1 MQVGVYK
8 SKENPQ
14 LRRGILTFILSALL
28 VLGMCLLLYPSFS
41 NWFNE
46 GRQTTVITEYSE
58 EVNSLTEEQYN
69 KMLEDAQAYNQTLAD
84 RGYTNFVLSTEE
96 NEEYES
102 VLNLSGVMSYIEIPS
117 IRVNLPIYHG
127 TSDEV
132 LQVGVGHIAGSSLPV
147 GGESTHCVLSG
158 HRGLPSS
165 KLFTDIDQLTIGD
178 VFVLHT
184 LNEEYTYEVDQVLI
198 VDPDDVSAL
207 QIVEGEDLCTL
218 VTCTPYGINS
228 HRLLVRGHRIAN
240 LTDYSNLTGDAS
252 QIEPIL
258 VAPFAGIPVLTLLL
272 YMVLRKPKAEAAAED
287 AAADSAE
294 KTGMAG
300 RARKHHGPARLLDL
314 LRHLFDRGGPGPDD
328 PSPGGGAAPR
338 GRSARAATP
347 TRKAGGAAASS
358 AAGAGAGDVTFAG
371 GARPAG
377 ASAVDPTRKA
387 GGAAASSAVARG
399 TSSRV
404 KGGGSNKDASA
415 FDGQGKNAQPEAPGT
430 GARTNASVQPHFAA
444 ADVRGRAS
452 QAGTIFD
459 GDTAGAA
466 GLTGT
471 TNGRAGARTP
481 RKDA

>member
-1 MQVGVYK
+1 MRVGVYK

-14 LRRGILTFILSALL
+14 LRRGIVTFIFSALL

-46 GRQTTVITEYSE
+46 GKQTEAITDYEAI
-58 EVNSLTEEQYN
+58 
-69 KMLEDAQAYNQTLAD
+69 LEDTSAEEIQSQLDNAKAYNQKLAET
-84 RGYTNFVLSTEE
+84 GYTSFTLSEE
-96 NEEYES
+96 EEVEYQNQ
-102 VLNLSGVMSYIEIPS
+102 LNLSQIMGYIEIPS
-117 IRVNLPIYHG
+117 IRVKLPIYHG

-132 LQVGVGHIAGSSLPV
+132 LQVGAGHIEGSSLPV

-165 KLFTDIDQLTIGD
+165 KLFTDLDQLTTGD
-178 VFVLHT
+178 VFVIT
-184 LNEEYTYEVDQVLI
+184 VLNETLTYEVDQVLI
-198 VDPDDVSAL
+198 VDPDDTSAL
-207 QIVEGEDLCTL
+207 GIVEGEDLCTL
-218 VTCTPYGINS
+218 VTCTPYGINT

-240 LTDYSNLTGDAS
+240 LADYSNLTGDAS

-258 VAPFAGIPVLTLLL
+258 VAPFAGIPVITLLL

-314 LRHLFDRGGPGPDD
+314 LRHLFDRGGSGPDD
-328 PSPGGGAAPR
+328 PGGGGGGAAP
-338 GRSARAATP
+338 P
-347 TRKAGGAAASS
+347 GA
-358 AAGAGAGDVTFAG
+358 
-371 GARPAG
+371 
-377 ASAVDPTRKA
+377 A

-404 KGGGSNKDASA
+404 KSGGFNKDASA
-415 FDGQGKNAQPEAPGT
+415 FDGRSKNAQPEAPGT

-459 GDTAGAA
+459 GDTAGTA

>member
-1 MQVGVYK
+1 MRVGVYK

-46 GRQTTVITEYSE
+46 GKQTEAITDYEAI
-58 EVNSLTEEQYN
+58 
-69 KMLEDAQAYNQTLAD
+69 LEDTSAEEIQSQLDNAKAYNQKLAET
-84 RGYTNFVLSTEE
+84 GYTSFTLSEE
-96 NEEYES
+96 EEVEYQNQ
-102 VLNLSGVMSYIEIPS
+102 LNLSQIMGYIEIPS
-117 IRVNLPIYHG
+117 IRVKLPIYHG

-132 LQVGVGHIAGSSLPV
+132 LQVGAGHIEGSSLPV

-165 KLFTDIDQLTIGD
+165 KLFTDLDMLTIGD
-178 VFVLHT
+178 VFVIT
-184 LNEEYTYEVDQVLI
+184 VLNETLTYEVDQVLI
-198 VDPDDVSAL
+198 VDPDDTSAL
-207 QIVEGEDLCTL
+207 GIVEGEDLCTL
-218 VTCTPYGINS
+218 VTCTPYGINT

-240 LTDYSNLTGDAS
+240 LADYSNLTGDAS

-300 RARKHHGPARLLDL
+300 RARKHHGPAKLLDL

-328 PSPGGGAAPR
+328 PGGGAPPPV
-338 GRSARAATP
+338 TP
-347 TRKAGGAAASS
+347 SPPSS
-358 AAGAGAGDVTFAG
+358 V
-371 GARPAG
+371 
-377 ASAVDPTRKA
+377 
-387 GGAAASSAVARG
+387 
-399 TSSRV
+399 
-404 KGGGSNKDASA
+404 
-415 FDGQGKNAQPEAPGT
+415 
-430 GARTNASVQPHFAA
+430 
-444 ADVRGRAS
+444 DVRGRAS

-459 GDTAGAA
+459 GDTAGSS

>member
-1 MQVGVYK
+1 
-8 SKENPQ
+8 
-14 LRRGILTFILSALL
+14 
-28 VLGMCLLLYPSFS
+28 MCLLLYPSFS
-41 NWFNE
+41 NWYNE
-46 GRQTTVITEYSE
+46 DKQTTVIEDYSE
-58 EVNSLTEEQYN
+58 QVAHLSQEDYDKYLNEAREYNSELANKGYSTFTLSEE
-69 KMLEDAQAYNQTLAD
+69 
-84 RGYTNFVLSTEE
+84 EE
-96 NEEYES
+96 ARYES
-102 VLNLSGVMSYIEIPS
+102 LLNLDSVMGYIEIPS
-117 IRVNLPIYHG
+117 IRVKLPIYHG
-127 TSDEV
+127 TSDEI
-132 LQVGVGHIAGSSLPV
+132 LQIGVGHIAGTSLPV

-165 KLFTDIDQLTIGD
+165 KLFTDLDMLTTGD
-178 VFVLHT
+178 VFVIT
-184 LNEEYTYEVDQVLI
+184 VLNETLTYEVDQVLI
-198 VDPDDVSAL
+198 VDPDDTSAL
-207 QIVEGEDLCTL
+207 GIVEGEDLCTL
-218 VTCTPYGINS
+218 VTCTPYGINT

-240 LTDYSNLTGDAS
+240 LADYSNLTGDAS

-328 PSPGGGAAPR
+328 PSPGGG
-338 GRSARAATP
+338 G
-347 TRKAGGAAASS
+347 GGATAPP
-358 AAGAGAGDVTFAG
+358 GA
-371 GARPAG
+371 
-377 ASAVDPTRKA
+377 A

-404 KGGGSNKDASA
+404 KSGGFNKDASA

-459 GDTAGAA
+459 GDTAGSS

>member
-41 NWFNE
+41 NWYNE
-46 GRQTTVITEYSE
+46 DKQTSAIASYSDTVDE
-58 EVNSLTEEQYN
+58 LTEDEYN
-69 KMLEDAQAYNQTLAD
+69 KMLEAAQTYNAELAE
-84 RGYTNFVLSTEE
+84 RGYSNFVLSE
-96 NEEYES
+96 EEYSKYES
-102 VLNLSGVMSYIEIPS
+102 LLDLNGVMSYIEIPS
-117 IRVNLPIYHG
+117 IRVELPIYHG
-127 TSDEV
+127 TSADV
-132 LQVGVGHIAGSSLPV
+132 LQVGAGHIAGSSLPV

-165 KLFTDIDQLTIGD
+165 RLFTDIDQLTIGD

-218 VTCTPYGINS
+218 VTCTPYGVNT

-240 LTDYSNLTGDAS
+240 LADYSNLTGDAS

-328 PSPGGGAAPR
+328 PSPGGGAAP
-338 GRSARAATP
+338 P
-347 TRKAGGAAASS
+347 GA
-358 AAGAGAGDVTFAG
+358 
-371 GARPAG
+371 
-377 ASAVDPTRKA
+377 A

-404 KGGGSNKDASA
+404 KSGGFNKDASA

-430 GARTNASVQPHFAA
+430 GVRTNASVQPHFVS

-459 GDTAGAA
+459 GDTAGTA

>member
-1 MQVGVYK
+1 M
-8 SKENPQ
+8 
-14 LRRGILTFILSALL
+14 
-28 VLGMCLLLYPSFS
+28 VLGICLLLYPSVS
-41 NWFNE
+41 NWYNSNF
-46 GRQTTVITEYSE
+46 TTRVIDSYAE
-58 EVNSLTEEQYN
+58 EVANLSDDEYN
-69 KMLEDAQAYNQTLAD
+69 QMLEDARAYNQKLAKK
-84 RGYTNFVLSTEE
+84 GYTSFTLSSEE
-96 NEEYES
+96 EAEYES
-102 VLNLSGVMSYIEIPS
+102 LLNINEVLGSIYIPS

-127 TSDEV
+127 TSEAV
-132 LQVGVGHIAGSSLPV
+132 LQVGVGHIEGSSLPV

-165 KLFTDIDQLTIGD
+165 KLFTDLDQLTIGD
-178 VFVLHT
+178 VFVIT
-184 LNEEYTYEVDQVLI
+184 VLNETLTYEVDQVLI
-198 VDPDDVSAL
+198 VDPDDTSAL
-207 QIVEGEDLCTL
+207 GIVEGEDLCTL
-218 VTCTPYGINS
+218 VTCTPYGINT

-240 LTDYSNLTGDAS
+240 LADYSNLTGDAS

-328 PSPGGGAAPR
+328 PGGGAPPPV
-338 GRSARAATP
+338 TP
-347 TRKAGGAAASS
+347 SPPSS
-358 AAGAGAGDVTFAG
+358 V
-371 GARPAG
+371 
-377 ASAVDPTRKA
+377 
-387 GGAAASSAVARG
+387 
-399 TSSRV
+399 
-404 KGGGSNKDASA
+404 
-415 FDGQGKNAQPEAPGT
+415 
-430 GARTNASVQPHFAA
+430 
-444 ADVRGRAS
+444 DVRGRAS

-459 GDTAGAA
+459 GDTAGSS

>member
-1 MQVGVYK
+1 
-8 SKENPQ
+8 
-14 LRRGILTFILSALL
+14 
-28 VLGMCLLLYPSFS
+28 MCLLLYPSFS
-41 NWFNE
+41 NWYNE
-46 GRQTTVITEYSE
+46 DKQTTVIEDYSE
-58 EVNSLTEEQYN
+58 QVAHLSQEDYDKYLNEAREYNSELANKGYSTFTLSEE
-69 KMLEDAQAYNQTLAD
+69 
-84 RGYTNFVLSTEE
+84 EE
-96 NEEYES
+96 ARYES
-102 VLNLSGVMSYIEIPS
+102 LLNLDSVMGYIEIPS
-117 IRVNLPIYHG
+117 IRVKLPIYHG
-127 TSDEV
+127 TSDEI
-132 LQVGVGHIAGSSLPV
+132 LQIGVGHIAGTSLPV

-165 KLFTDIDQLTIGD
+165 KLFTDLDMLTTGD
-178 VFVLHT
+178 VFVIT
-184 LNEEYTYEVDQVLI
+184 VLNETLTYEVDQVLI
-198 VDPDDVSAL
+198 VDPDDTSAL
-207 QIVEGEDLCTL
+207 GIVEGEDLCTL
-218 VTCTPYGINS
+218 VTCTPYGINT

-240 LTDYSNLTGDAS
+240 LADYSNLTGDAS

-328 PSPGGGAAPR
+328 PSPGGG
-338 GRSARAATP
+338 
-347 TRKAGGAAASS
+347 GGAAPP
-358 AAGAGAGDVTFAG
+358 GA
-371 GARPAG
+371 
-377 ASAVDPTRKA
+377 A

-404 KGGGSNKDASA
+404 KSGGFNKDASA

-430 GARTNASVQPHFAA
+430 GARTNASVQPHFAS

-459 GDTAGAA
+459 GDTADTA

>member
-41 NWFNE
+41 NWYNE
-46 GRQTTVITEYSE
+46 DKQTTVIEDYSE
-58 EVNSLTEEQYN
+58 QVAHLSQEDYDKYLNEAREYNSELANKGYSTFTLSEE
-69 KMLEDAQAYNQTLAD
+69 
-84 RGYTNFVLSTEE
+84 EE
-96 NEEYES
+96 ARYES
-102 VLNLSGVMSYIEIPS
+102 LLNLDSVMGYIEIPS
-117 IRVNLPIYHG
+117 IRVKLPIYHG
-127 TSDEV
+127 TSDEI
-132 LQVGVGHIAGSSLPV
+132 LQIGVGHIAGTSLPV

-165 KLFTDIDQLTIGD
+165 KLFTDLDMLTTGD
-178 VFVLHT
+178 VFVIT
-184 LNEEYTYEVDQVLI
+184 VLNETLTYEVDQVLI
-198 VDPDDVSAL
+198 VDPDDTSAL
-207 QIVEGEDLCTL
+207 GIVEGEDLCTL
-218 VTCTPYGINS
+218 VTCTPYGINT

-240 LTDYSNLTGDAS
+240 LADYSNLTGDAS

-328 PSPGGGAAPR
+328 PSPGGG
-338 GRSARAATP
+338 
-347 TRKAGGAAASS
+347 GGAAPPSPPSS
-358 AAGAGAGDVTFAG
+358 V
-371 GARPAG
+371 
-377 ASAVDPTRKA
+377 
-387 GGAAASSAVARG
+387 
-399 TSSRV
+399 
-404 KGGGSNKDASA
+404 
-415 FDGQGKNAQPEAPGT
+415 
-430 GARTNASVQPHFAA
+430 
-444 ADVRGRAS
+444 DVRGRAS